1 MSHLLS
7 FFLFPSLSWVWRF
20 ALVLQNRPVL
30 QTSSFHSYVCV
41 ERKTKAVLSL
51 PSWREGKGR
60 IETLWLGGGGGE
72 GQSPKNFFR
81 PFGPHFSLKIRGEG
95 PGHPGPPPGSATAMH
110 RFSTARGKPVRRSN
124 TRRLPLIRAKRL
136 GYRGDSVMPL
146 SDMVIHGCLFM
157 TK

>member
-1 MSHLLS
+1 M
-7 FFLFPSLSWVWRF
+7 
-20 ALVLQNRPVL
+20 
-30 QTSSFHSYVCV
+30 
-41 ERKTKAVLSL
+41 
-51 PSWREGKGR
+51 
-60 IETLWLGGGGGE
+60 IGGGGGE

-81 PFGPHFSLKIRGEG
+81 PFGPHFGLKIRGEG
-95 PGHPGPPPGSATAMH
+95 PGHASPPAGSATVMH
-110 RFSTARGKPVRRSN
+110 RFSTARGTPVRRSN

>member
-20 ALVLQNRPVL
+20 ALGLQNRPVL

-51 PSWREGKGR
+51 PSWCEGKGR
-60 IETLWLGGGGGE
+60 IETLWLGRGVGGGL
-72 GQSPKNFFR
+72 QKIFFR
-81 PFGPHFSLKIRGEG
+81 PFEPHFGLKIRGEG
-95 PGHPGPPPGSATAMH
+95 PGHPGPPPGSATVMH

-146 SDMVIHGCLFM
+146 SDMVIHGRLFM

>member
-7 FFLFPSLSWVWRF
+7 FFLFPSLSGDSRF

-51 PSWREGKGR
+51 PNWREGKGR
-60 IETLWLGGGGGE
+60 IETLWLGGGGGAV
-72 GQSPKNFFR
+72 SKNFFSALR
-81 PFGPHFSLKIRGEG
+81 PHFVLKIRGEG
-95 PGHPGPPPGSATAMH
+95 PGHASPPPGSATVMH

-124 TRRLPLIRAKRL
+124 TRRLPLIQAKRL